1 VEDRH
6 WLARRFDRQ
15 HPRLEAVAYQ
25 ILGSRSDAH
34 DAVQKA
40 WLRLNR
46 SDAADLDQL
55 PAWLTIVVARC
66 VPQELGAC
74 CLMRSR

>member
-1 VEDRH
+1 
-6 WLARRFDRQ
+6 
-15 HPRLEAVAYQ
+15 VAYQ
-25 ILGSRSDAH
+25 ILGSCSDAH

-46 SDAADLDQL
+46 SDAADLDKL

-66 VPQELGAC
+66 VPQELGVC